1 MEIRK
6 KLIEVALP
14 LDAINGRHDRP
25 TFLNVRRVRRV
36 TCNRS
41 SAPDLDQQA
50 AVIACAPLV
59 DAVQGASL
67 YAFVEPS

>member
-25 TFLNVRRVRRV
+25 TFLNVRRARRATAIRCPV
-36 TCNRS
+36 FDGRRLTEIEGMTIEV
-41 SAPDLDQQA
+41 SAKSGEDLRA
-50 AVIACAPLV
+50 A
-59 DAVQGASL
+59 
-67 YAFVEPS
+67 